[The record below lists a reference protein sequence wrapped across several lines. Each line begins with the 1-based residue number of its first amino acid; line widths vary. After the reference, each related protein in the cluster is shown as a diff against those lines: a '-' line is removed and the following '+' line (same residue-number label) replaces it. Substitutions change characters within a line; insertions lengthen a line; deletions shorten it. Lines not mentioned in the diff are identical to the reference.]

1 MQTKSNIKP
10 KEIEVEK
17 TPGMGVVICR
27 ENIKEEVGPE
37 GNTVYSY
44 DEYRTLTPWRDNLA
58 ESVQA
63 NAQDWLEAGKKME
76 YVQAAIEIRAKRDEL
91 LRQSDQRL
99 CIDRLG
105 LDASGGSTIASFLPF
120 VKGLASALTGEWA
133 EYRQALRDVP
143 QQEGFPFDVTWP
155 VAPEEAKEAGT

>member
-1 MQTKSNIKP
+1 MQTKSNIRP
-10 KEIEVEK
+10 AEIEVEK
-17 TPGMGVVICR
+17 IPGMGVVICR
-27 ENIKEEVGPE
+27 ENIQEEVGSE
-37 GNTVYSY
+37 GDTVYSY
-44 DEYRTLTPWRDNLA
+44 DEYRTLTGWRDNLA
-58 ESVQA
+58 ESVRA
-63 NAQDWLEAGKKME
+63 NAQDWLEVGKKME
-76 YVQAAIEIRAKRDEL
+76 YDQAAAEIRAKRDEL

-143 QQEGFPFDVTWP
+143 QQEGFPFEVTWP
-155 VAPEEAKEAGT
+155 VPPEEDAQ